1 MAKRLQNIETRR
13 TPEGKRIYKYLKYPE
28 ISLSENDMYIT
39 TRVGDRL
46 DLLADQFYNNVDYW
60 WIIANAN
67 PNVIRR
73 DSYNIKPGIEIRIP
87 SNPENSISSFK
98 KINEPE

>member
-1 MAKRLQNIETRR
+1 MVKRLQNITIRKE
-13 TPEGKRIYKYLKYPE
+13 KDKSIFKYLKYPE
-28 ISLSENDMYIT
+28 IPISINDIYIT
-39 TRVGDRL
+39 TRIGDRL

-60 WIIANAN
+60 WVIANAN

-73 DSYNIKPGIEIRIP
+73 DSYNLKPGIEIRIP
-87 SNPENSISSFK
+87 SNSEDIISNFR

>member
-1 MAKRLQNIETRR
+1 MKRLENINLRKEK
-13 TPEGKRIYKYLKYPE
+13 GKTIYKYLKYPE
-28 ISLSENDMYIT
+28 IPLSVNDMYIT
-39 TRVGDRL
+39 TRIGDTL
-46 DLLADQFYNNVDYW
+46 DLLSDQFYNTIDYW

-87 SNPENSISSFK
+87 SNPENVISSFK

>member
-1 MAKRLQNIETRR
+1 
-13 TPEGKRIYKYLKYPE
+13 
-28 ISLSENDMYIT
+28 MYIT